1 MRLLF
6 VSTHTDQ
13 TTGYAKVSYNLL
25 KRLPPTTFHF
35 GFQRHETFRRP
46 KLDILQYDAASNESP
61 KEQGFGFNVFPEFL
75 KLANPTHILIYNDTL
90 IINKFLQLIPNDHPA
105 KIYVYLDQVYKH
117 TSLGDIPTRATKVLI
132 FSPSWTLNLPNEA
145 VLQHAPDESV
155 KRLDQSIINEFKE
168 KFNLQAK
175 RIFLNINRNSNRKR
189 LDLTIQAFKLYHDKH
204 PDSHLVI
211 VTSSGFYNLP
221 QIVHHEKLP
230 TTAIT
235 IVNTPLSDEQVNLFY
250 NIADYGINTA
260 NGEGY
265 GLSTLEHASLNK
277 PQITLKL
284 GAFSDFLNSTS
295 HILVEPTIR
304 TYMQQSPFG
313 AYDESTTPAH
323 IAQEMEDLPTLIP
336 QQLSVTWSDI
346 ASTLN
351 SILSHNETR
360 SANDGTT

>member
-6 VSTHTDQ
+6 ISTHTDQ
-13 TTGYAKVSYNLL
+13 TTGYAKVAYNLL
-25 KRLPPTTFHF
+25 KHLPPTTFHF

-46 KLDILQYDAASNESP
+46 KLDILQYDAAANESP

-75 KLANPTHILIYNDTL
+75 TLANPTHILIYNDTL
-90 IINKFLQLIPNDHPA
+90 IVNKFLQLIPKDHPA

-117 TSLGDIPTRATKVLI
+117 TSLGDIPRATKVLV

-145 VLQHAPDESV
+145 VLPHAPDESV
-155 KRLDQSIINEFKE
+155 KPLDAAIITEFKE
-168 KFNLQAK
+168 KFNLQNK

-189 LDLTIQAFKLYHDKH
+189 FDLTIQAFKLYHDRH
-204 PDSHLVI
+204 PDSHLI
-211 VTSSGFYNLP
+211 IITTKEGFYNLP

-235 IVNTPLSDEQVNLFY
+235 LVNPPLSDEQINLFY

-277 PQITLKL
+277 PQIVLNL
-284 GAFSDFLNSTS
+284 GAFSDFLNPAS
-295 HILVEPTIR
+295 HILVQPTIR
-304 TYMQQSPFG
+304 TYMAQSPFG
-313 AYDESTTPAH
+313 AYDESTTPEH
-323 IAQEMEDLPTLIP
+323 IAREMEDLPTLIS
-336 QQLSVTWSDI
+336 QQLTHNWKDI
-346 ASTLN
+346 SSTLN
-351 SILSHNETR
+351 SILQE
-360 SANDGTT
+360 